1 MTRLVSLLWVLTV
14 APLVGA
20 LVVALL
26 PRTRPE
32 LAKQVAF
39 AGRWWCWCSTIVMWI
54 AFKAGGD
61 RFQFRE
67 SYAWI
72 PTWDV
77 SFTFAADG
85 IALVMLM
92 LIAILVPLVILARW
106 HDVEQEG
113 SRQRRCRPT
122 SRCCW
127 SSSAR

>member
-1 MTRLVSLLWVLTV
+1 MSDFPFLSVLTV

-26 PRTRPE
+26 PRSRPE

-39 AGRWWCWCSTIVMWI
+39 GWSLLVLVLSVVMWV

-67 SYAWI
+67 SYPWI
-72 PTWDV
+72 PTWGA

-92 LIAILVPLVILARW
+92 LIAVLVPLVILASLARRRRRRS
-106 HDVEQEG
+106 G
-113 SRQRRCRPT
+113 RCRPT